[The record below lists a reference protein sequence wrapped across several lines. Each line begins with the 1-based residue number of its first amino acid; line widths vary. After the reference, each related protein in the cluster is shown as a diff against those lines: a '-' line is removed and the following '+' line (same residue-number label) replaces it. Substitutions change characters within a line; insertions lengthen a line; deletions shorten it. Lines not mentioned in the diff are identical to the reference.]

1 MSREATIIRA
11 VLWSAAILVVVLAAW
26 ISGHPL
32 PVALIALALYATWQV
47 FNVLR
52 LRRWLRSPN
61 DDAPRSFG
69 AWARIFGQI
78 ESMQQKKRRSKKQYR
93 MVIEDF
99 ETLTDAY
106 PDATLV
112 LDKKDRINWFNS
124 AAGSLLGLDSTQD
137 RERSVKTVIPVP
149 EFIEWLENKGK
160 SRKRRLEIP
169 APFQD
174 DVWLEASS
182 VPIRKKRRLIVLRD
196 VTEVHHVERLRR
208 DFVTN
213 VSHELRT
220 PLTVMLG
227 YLEIFQDRPPD
238 EMTDALQRMH
248 AQAVQMQFMLDDFL
262 ELSRLQSVE
271 AGGDEEIVDIAEI
284 LETLQEQAEE
294 ISRGDH
300 QLTFE
305 VEEGLN
311 LQGVDSDLESAF
323 RNLVVNALKYT
334 PEGGKVLVRWQDT
347 EQGPCLS
354 VHDTGI
360 GIPRREIP
368 RLTERFYR
376 VGSDRGRKSGGTG
389 LGLAIVKHVLNVHQ
403 ARLEIESEVGVG
415 STFSCV
421 FPPERRAI

>member
-1 MSREATIIRA
+1 MAREAMTANA
-11 VLWSAAILVVVLAAW
+11 VLWSGSILAIVLAAW
-26 ISGHPL
+26 LTGRPLLVAVISVG
-32 PVALIALALYATWQV
+32 IYAAWQMI
-47 FNVLR
+47 NVLR
-52 LRRWLRSPN
+52 LRRWLQAPN
-61 DDAPRSFG
+61 QDAPRSFG
-69 AWARIFGQI
+69 SWARIFNQI
-78 ESMQQKKRRSKKQYR
+78 ETMQRKKRRSKKQYR
-93 MVIEDF
+93 MVSGDF
-99 ETLTDAY
+99 ESLTDAY

-112 LDKKDRINWFNS
+112 LDKNGRIDWFNS
-124 AAGSLLGLDSTQD
+124 AASSLLGLKDEKHHGRQVQSA
-137 RERSVKTVIPVP
+137 IPIP
-149 EFIEWLENKGK
+149 EFIEWLEADGQN
-160 SRKRRLEIP
+160 RKRRLEIP
-169 APFQD
+169 APFRE

-182 VPIRKKRRLIVLRD
+182 VPIRKKRKLIVLRD

-238 EMTDALQRMH
+238 EMTEALQRMH

-271 AGGDEEIVDIAEI
+271 AGEDEGIVDVAGM
-284 LETLQEQAEE
+284 LAQLKEQAEE

-300 QLTFE
+300 DLTFE
-305 VEEGLN
+305 IKAGLM
-311 LQGVDSDLESAF
+311 LHGVDSDLESAF
-323 RNLVVNALKYT
+323 RNLIVNALKYT
-334 PEGGKVLVRWQDT
+334 PEGGQVYVRWHDT

-354 VHDTGI
+354 VQDTGI

-403 ARLEIESEVGVG
+403 ARLEIESEVSVG
-415 STFSCV
+415 STFRCI
-421 FPPERRAI
+421 FPPERRAL